1 MRNDDDTLAI
11 AIIVAKGC
19 LCEIGR
25 VAARLACTQLNAL
38 WDHIVLTRWL
48 LKQPSIGTDVN
59 INVLILRF
67 EKMPL

>member
-48 LKQPSIGTDVN
+48 LKQPSN
-59 INVLILRF
+59 
-67 EKMPL
+67 